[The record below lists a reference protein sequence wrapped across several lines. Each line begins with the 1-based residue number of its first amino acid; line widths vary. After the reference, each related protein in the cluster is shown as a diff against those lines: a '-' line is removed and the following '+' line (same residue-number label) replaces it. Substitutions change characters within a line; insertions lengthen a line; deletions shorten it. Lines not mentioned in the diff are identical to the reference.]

1 MKTRLVSL
9 MIKFE
14 TRYLNFLLIYLDIAL
29 MYVTKLATQSLIA
42 ERWDCLS
49 KRDGTTFEIG
59 GYPRNTG
66 GVLQEYP
73 SKGYWV
79 C

>member
-1 MKTRLVSL
+1 

-29 MYVTKLATQSLIA
+29 MYVTKLATQSLIV
-42 ERWDCLS
+42 ERLGCIS
-49 KRDGTTFEIG
+49 KRDGTRFEIG
-59 GYPRNTG
+59 GYSRNTG
-66 GVLQEYP
+66 GYSRNTPLQDL
-73 SKGYWV
+73 WV

>member
-1 MKTRLVSL
+1 

-42 ERWDCLS
+42 ERWDCIS
-49 KRDGTTFEIG
+49 KRDGTRFEIG
-59 GYPRNTG
+59 GVFKEYR
-66 GVLQEYP
+66 GVI
-73 SKGYWV
+73 
-79 C
+79 

>member
-1 MKTRLVSL
+1 

-42 ERWDCLS
+42 ERWDCKS
-49 KRDGTTFEIG
+49 KRDGTRFVIG
-59 GYPRNTG
+59 GYSRNTG
-66 GVLQEYP
+66 GYSRNTPLKAIGFVKLSE
-73 SKGYWV
+73 
-79 C
+79 